1 MLIAAAALLV
11 LVGLYHS
18 LAGERRL
25 IRPLLAMEALPRLGH
40 GPGYTRALIRTA
52 WHLTTLTWF
61 GIAGILVHLEVTAPG
76 TGNDVILWLICA
88 VFAASGAAALVL
100 SRARHPAWMAFLPVA
115 ALTGAAALWA

>member
-25 IRPLLAMEALPRLGH
+25 IRPLLAMETLPRLGH

-61 GIAGILVHLEVTAPG
+61 GIAGILVHLHLTAPD
-76 TGNDVILWLICA
+76 TGDDIILWLICA
-88 VFAASGAAALVL
+88 VFAASGAAALVF

-115 ALTGAAALWA
+115 ALTGAAALAG